1 MSHPH
6 EEIMRNR
13 ALAADKVDLVEF
25 LKTRFGS
32 VPETVQ
38 KKIEEIDDLNV
49 TDKLFL
55 AAATAADWEIFLN
68 QLYAGKDSFKII
80 GEEFDPVAKT
90 QNHKE

>member
-13 ALAADKVDLVEF
+13 ALETDKKDLVEF
-25 LKTRFGS
+25 LKTRFGV
-32 VPETVQ
+32 VPESVQ
-38 KKIEEIDDLNV
+38 KRIEGIDDLNF

-68 QLYAGKDSFKII
+68 QLYADKDAFQIT
-80 GEEFDPVAKT
+80 GEEFNPLAKT
-90 QNHKE
+90 QKK